1 MTILYNEYH
10 CEVPGVARCYA
21 TYTPANPV
29 ATRYSY
35 TWGAPFDTGTG
46 YIPKP
51 TATRWGSTIPY
62 PLILGNGVGGHW
74 DPGTSAIKV
83 NQFDTLGAVGVLL
96 YRDYDSIT
104 GWSAWSGQYAGMA
117 FGFGVS
123 KNGGA
128 WTPVA
133 FSYSNN
139 DFKGYPLGGL
149 GMVGANVTVP
159 VPPYPGASTYSGDSK
174 QIFWTTTGWSQTM
187 GWGFG
192 NHWDVRMWVG
202 WSGGTTLAPPFD
214 DAWWQSVGSAP
225 TASGGLPWN
234 NGWVTTEFSFDS
246 QDYLPSVVIP
256 VGVDLTAQRDIDN
269 FFAATQ
275 PTITSFYSDPATLPY
290 TGGSVDLHWAATD
303 ATTLSIDN
311 GIGDVTGLTTI
322 NVPGPIVTDTM
333 FTLTAVNGDIDAKA
347 FASVFV
353 DPASEPIIVSFDA
366 LPASFPFG
374 GGMTHL
380 SWVILGGTQIRSIIV
395 GSDPPIDVST
405 LSEIDLPVTADTVFT
420 LVSNGTG
427 GLTDKAF
434 VAVAVAPPALLFVS
448 ATPSLGHLAIQFS
461 EDISGVFGAA
471 NDPEQ
476 WIITNTVTGLPLE
489 VTAVSVVT
497 NTVTLDTAEQVTGDA
512 YTVIIPDTIVNTTM
526 LMVFDGPQ
534 TEGFVGVGAQ
544 PTVLNINCVDA
555 RTIIIYFSE
564 DVVEAEALN
573 ATNYAIDNGLLPV
586 SLTKLSAS
594 VYKMTTTRQVT
605 GTVYTATATGIHDLA
620 GNPIT

>member
-1 MTILYNEYH
+1 MTIWY
-10 CEVPGVARCYA
+10 RCKC
-21 TYTPANPV
+21 
-29 ATRYSY
+29 
-35 TWGAPFDTGTG
+35 GG
-46 YIPKP
+46 
-51 TATRWGSTIPY
+51 RWPDAG
-62 PLILGNGVGGHW
+62 GVGGFGHAGFDRLDATWNLDRLLW
-74 DPGTSAIKV
+74 DRTILPRYQPRAGTALVTSTVPPNISPGTDWLSYAYNDVAHTYANGGIGGTGPYTRIYV
-83 NQFDTLGAVGVLL
+83 QFNGGALLPYYATGNPYYYFWDAALVPPRWVWALDTASPYYLFPIPGTPA
-96 YRDYDSIT
+96 
-104 GWSAWSGQYAGMA
+104 GWSAATVGSTATCWFPDGVTGLYSTHYLINKATAWEEGLWTIYVAIATTTDSPLPTDINQPHELWAETSTFSFQVG
-117 FGFGVS
+117 GFTPFEQVIPYEGV
-123 KNGGA
+123 
-128 WTPVA
+128 T
-133 FSYSNN
+133 
-139 DFKGYPLGGL
+139 
-149 GMVGANVTVP
+149 
-159 VPPYPGASTYSGDSK
+159 GAST
-174 QIFWTTTGWSQTM
+174 
-187 GWGFG
+187 
-192 NHWDVRMWVG
+192 
-202 WSGGTTLAPPFD
+202 
-214 DAWWQSVGSAP
+214 
-225 TASGGLPWN
+225 
-234 NGWVTTEFSFDS
+234 
-246 QDYLPSVVIP
+246 PSY
-256 VGVDLTAQRDIDN
+256 DL
-269 FFAATQ
+269 FAATQ
-275 PTITSFYSDPATLPY
+275 PTITSFTSFPASLLY
-290 TGGSVDLHWAATD
+290 GGGAIDLSWTTSD
-303 ATTLSIDN
+303 ATALSIDN
-311 GIGDVTGLTTI
+311 GIGDVTGLVTV
-322 NVPGPIVTDTM
+322 NVPSVLTDTV
-333 FTLTAVNGDIDAKA
+333 FTLTATNGDIETKA
-347 FASVFV
+347 FAHVTV
-353 DPASEPIIVSFDA
+353 DPASEPVIASFDA

-395 GSDPPIDVST
+395 GSDPPIDVSA

-497 NTVTLDTAEQVTGDA
+497 DTVTLDTAEQVTGDA

-620 GNPIT
+620 GNEI